1 MFTLSKLGKGK
12 QGELVIRIKIEKFKV
27 VKLEGIISIPQT
39 IHDTKMKNMA
49 QKIIQISIWRT
60 SDLKVP
66 QNKSLVN
73 FFVMTSKYVETAF

>member
-12 QGELVIRIKIEKFKV
+12 QGELVIRIKIEKLKV

-60 SDLKVP
+60 SGLKVP